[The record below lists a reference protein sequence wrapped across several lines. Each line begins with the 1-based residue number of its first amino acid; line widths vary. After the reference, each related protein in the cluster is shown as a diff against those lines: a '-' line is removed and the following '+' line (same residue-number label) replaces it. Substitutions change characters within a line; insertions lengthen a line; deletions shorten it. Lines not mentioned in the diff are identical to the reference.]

1 MCVVLVIVLSYIAV
15 MADSDSLVRER
26 GSEEGVSSV
35 GNELESVNAS
45 QETQSQ
51 ESSGELV
58 IHVVLG
64 QTRSFVNDFSR

>member
-1 MCVVLVIVLSYIAV
+1 MCVVLVIVVSYIAV

-35 GNELESVNAS
+35 GIELESVN
-45 QETQSQ
+45 ETQSQ

-58 IHVVLG
+58 VHVVLG